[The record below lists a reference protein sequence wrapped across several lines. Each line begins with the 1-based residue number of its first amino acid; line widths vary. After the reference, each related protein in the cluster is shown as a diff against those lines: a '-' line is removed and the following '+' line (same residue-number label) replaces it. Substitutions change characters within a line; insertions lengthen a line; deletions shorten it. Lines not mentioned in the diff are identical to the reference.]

1 MLLVL
6 FLTIGSFAEDIRI
19 VKQYQDNSGKQF
31 IELEPS
37 TGMVIEGVTLDNS
50 DNNFTL
56 SYSDI
61 KKSSTIYFLI
71 DSSFPMK
78 KAFKKG
84 INPLIKELY
93 KKKGTQK
100 WIVSRFD
107 INLEMLY
114 NEYASSS
121 SLISKLDAME
131 IKGQRTELWKNSEK
145 AIDFLKEI
153 TNGTKK
159 ILVICSDGESEDQA
173 YKIETSI
180 EESLKNGIT
189 IISLGYRDKG
199 TKKTN
204 FIQNMERVAN
214 DTYGKFWNANKENK
228 FSSSFINDFNSFVTT
243 VSNKNIQIE
252 LPKEAI
258 HSTVDGKQ
266 KVILRVKS
274 KYETKELAVLVDVPV
289 KKVAKQSFWEK
300 YKYYIIGVTLALLGL
315 LIFLLTRKK
324 AKKEDEPIYYN
335 ENTGIK
341 NTIIAGGEQTSFP
354 ESTSLEEEKEYI
366 AYFESLGG
374 TKHYIYKFPST
385 IGSSAEVAIDGEFI
399 SREHAFIEFEDGRF
413 FISDRDSKNGL
424 FVNDREVSEEE
435 IWDEDKVSF
444 GPYNTI
450 FKTRGN

>member
-1 MLLVL
+1 MYKILLLVL
-6 FLTIGSFAEDIRI
+6 LLTVGSIAKDIRI
-19 VKQYQDNSGKQF
+19 VKQYQDNNGKQF

-37 TGMVIEGVTLDNS
+37 TGMVIKGVTLDNG

-56 SYSDI
+56 SYTDI
-61 KKSSTIYFLI
+61 NKSSTVYFLI

-78 KAFKKG
+78 KAFKNG

-114 NEYASSS
+114 NEYAPRSA
-121 SLISKLDAME
+121 SLVSKLDSIK

-145 AIDFLKEI
+145 AINFLKEI

-180 EESLKNGIT
+180 KESLKNGIT

-204 FIQNMERVAN
+204 FIQNMERIAN
-214 DTYGKFWNANKENK
+214 DTYGKFWNANRENK
-228 FSSSFINDFNSFVTT
+228 FSSSFINDFNNFITT
-243 VSNKNIQIE
+243 ISNKNIRIE
-252 LPKEAI
+252 LPQEVM
-258 HSTVDGKQ
+258 HSTLNGKQ
-266 KVILRVKS
+266 KMILKVEIKN
-274 KYETKELAVLVDVPV
+274 EIKELEVLFDIPIKEVIN
-289 KKVAKQSFWEK
+289 KSFWEQFD
-300 YKYYIIGVTLALLGL
+300 YYIVGIFLSLLGL
-315 LIFLLTRKK
+315 LIFLLTRR
-324 AKKEDEPIYYN
+324 KKEKKEQIIYHDYKDTVIV
-335 ENTGIK
+335 EGK
-341 NTIIAGGEQTSFP
+341 NISFP
-354 ESTSLEEEKEYI
+354 KPIVKEEREYL

-385 IGSSAEVAIDGEFI
+385 IGSNGEVPMNGEFI
-399 SREHAFIEFEDGRF
+399 SREHAFIKFEDGRF
-413 FISDRDSKNGL
+413 FISDRSSKNGL

-444 GPYNTI
+444 GPYDTI
-450 FKTRGN
+450 FKTRRN